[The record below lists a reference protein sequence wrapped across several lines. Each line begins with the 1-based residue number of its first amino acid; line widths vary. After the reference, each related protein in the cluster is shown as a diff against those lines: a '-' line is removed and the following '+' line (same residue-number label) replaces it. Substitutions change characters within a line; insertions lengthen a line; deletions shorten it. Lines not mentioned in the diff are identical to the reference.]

1 MDVFLQSIRSLSLCL
16 CLSLHLS
23 LSLSLHCLL
32 HCNLD
37 NCDIG
42 VRLTPDYRGLPRA
55 KGRLLENSSHLTF
68 SLWGEILKTD
78 LTSSQLDFLSP
89 AKSRGWREG
98 AKKLATY
105 FLSENVLPINQSTC
119 FYQRPFSP
127 HFHTIFLFGL

>member
-1 MDVFLQSIRSLSLCL
+1 MFFFCCKVSGVCL
-16 CLSLHLS
+16 CVCVCLCICLC
-23 LSLSLHCLL
+23 HCLL

-78 LTSSQLDFLSP
+78 LTSSQMDFLSP

-105 FLSENVLPINQSTC
+105 FLLENSKQVKLAIYHVTLILC
-119 FYQRPFSP
+119 ITDHVIIILDIR
-127 HFHTIFLFGL
+127 